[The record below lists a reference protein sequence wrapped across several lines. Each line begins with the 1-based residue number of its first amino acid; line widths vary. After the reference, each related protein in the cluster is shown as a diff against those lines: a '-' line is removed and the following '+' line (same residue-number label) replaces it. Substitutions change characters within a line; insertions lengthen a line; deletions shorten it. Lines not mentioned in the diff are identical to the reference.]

1 MDEMLFTSVIFLI
14 IICFLGHL
22 IINYWFSEPLREGA
36 RTLPR
41 PHIGPMNDKLSYK
54 FKPSPPY
61 FGESLNQLI
70 DRYINQYFD
79 KRGFAYANTI
89 QLYAENCVNKGN
101 VTEKN
106 KKKLNDIGYYLLNIV
121 IPNIQSVKSPR
132 PEVYWPPIKWSD
144 LSTFDVL
151 IQPTPTYLVYKGQP
165 YSDSYTANY
174 NLSASNGQGISFNN
188 SSSSGS
194 SSGSSSD
201 SSSDIVPG
209 DSDCS
214 LTTRPGGRGLACGI
228 GCPTSCLAG
237 VMAAWNDDENKNKSP
252 DSSDESNSG
261 SFSNIT
267 NVNQWDMDNVNIGN
281 VQKLPGES
289 NTIIVGSAEIDGYAI
304 TDEEQTSTET
314 TLNDSIESFIDDFFI
329 KTGPNKNK
337 PTQKTIDMFNMYFQ
351 YKKPMDDIHMNKMR
365 DIVYYILQV
374 IIPGLPTSTLPRSY
388 VEWRPI
394 VWLSL
399 SQRNR

>member
-41 PHIGPMNDKLSYK
+41 PHIGPMNDKISYK

-61 FGESLNQLI
+61 FGETLNQLI
-70 DRYINQYFD
+70 DRYINKYFD
-79 KRGFAYANTI
+79 RRGIPYTNTI
-89 QLYAENCVNKGN
+89 QLYIENCVDKGN
-101 VTEKN
+101 VSEKN
-106 KKKLNDIGYYLLNIV
+106 KRKLNDIGYYLLNIV

-132 PEVYWPPIKWSD
+132 PDVYWPPIKWSD

-174 NLSASNGQGISFNN
+174 NSSASNGQGGLLIDSGNNRSN
-188 SSSSGS
+188 SS
-194 SSGSSSD
+194 D
-201 SSSDIVPG
+201 NSSSDIIPG

-214 LTTRPGGRGLACGI
+214 LTTRPGGRGLDCGI

-237 VMAAWNDDENKNKSP
+237 VMAAWDDAENKNKSP
-252 DSSDESNSG
+252 DSSDESNSI
-261 SFSNIT
+261 SFSDIINGT
-267 NVNQWDMDNVNIGN
+267 HGGANNANIGN
-281 VQKLPGES
+281 VQKLPDAS
-289 NTIIVGSAEIDGYAI
+289 NTVIIGSAEIDGYAI

-314 TLNDSIESFIDDFFI
+314 TLNNSIDSFIDEFFI

-337 PTQKTIDMFNMYFQ
+337 PTKKAIEMFNMYFQ
-351 YKKPMDDIHMNKMR
+351 YKKPMDDIRMNKMR
-365 DIVYYILQV
+365 DVVYYILQV

-399 SQRNR
+399 SERNR